1 MSEYSPRKEDRVEK
15 DIYVDVKN
23 ISKYYG
29 KKHVLDGVSI
39 RIKSGDIYG
48 ILGPSGCG
56 KTTIVKII
64 SGIVEVTSGE
74 VFVLGEKMP
83 NLKTMARIGYMAQS
97 DALYEQLSAQ
107 ENMKFFGKIYG
118 LKNNVIKERSY
129 ELLKL
134 VNLHKEGDKRV
145 GSFSGGMKRRLS
157 LAISLLN
164 KPDILI
170 LDEPTVGIDPLLRK
184 DIWKEF
190 QKIAQNNTAIL
201 VTTHVMD
208 EATKCD
214 NLAMVR
220 DGKIIA
226 TGTPDEIINMSGEN
240 SIEEAFIHFS
250 HGGSPYED

>member
-1 MSEYSPRKEDRVEK
+1 MSEK

-23 ISKYYG
+23 VHKYFG
-29 KKHVLDGVSI
+29 EKHVLNNI
-39 RIKSGDIYG
+39 NIQIKSGDIYG

-64 SGIVEVTSGE
+64 SGILEAQEGE
-74 VFVLGEKMP
+74 VIVLGQKMP
-83 NLKTMARIGYMAQS
+83 KLKTMSRIGYMAQG
-97 DALYEQLSAQ
+97 DALYEQLSAH
-107 ENMKFFGKIYG
+107 ENMKFFGSIYG
-118 LKNNVIKERSY
+118 LKKNVIKERTE

-134 VNLHKEGDKRV
+134 VNLYKEGDKRV
-145 GSFSGGMKRRLS
+145 ASFSGGMKRRLS
-157 LAISLLN
+157 LAIALLN

-184 DIWKEF
+184 DIWAEF
-190 QKIAQNNTAIL
+190 KKLASQNTAIL

-208 EATKCD
+208 EAIKCD

-220 DGKIIA
+220 SGKIIA
-226 TGTPDEIINMSGEN
+226 TGTPQEIILQSGTN

-250 HGGSPYED
+250 HGGEDDED

>member
-1 MSEYSPRKEDRVEK
+1 MVNEEV
-15 DIYVDVKN
+15 YVDVKN
-23 ISKYYG
+23 VHKYFG
-29 KKHVLDGVSI
+29 EKHVLKGIDIKI
-39 RIKSGDIYG
+39 RSGDIYG

-64 SGIVEVTSGE
+64 SGITEATEGE
-74 VFVLGEKMP
+74 VIVLGKKMP

-107 ENMKFFGKIYG
+107 ENMKFFGSIYG
-118 LKNNVIKERSY
+118 LHKKVVRERSE

-134 VNLHKEGDKRV
+134 VNLYKEGDKKV
-145 GSFSGGMKRRLS
+145 ASFSGGMKRRLS
-157 LAISLLN
+157 LAIALLN

-170 LDEPTVGIDPLLRK
+170 LDEPTVGIDPLLRRS
-184 DIWKEF
+184 IWEEF
-190 QKIAQNNTAIL
+190 RMLANDNTAIL

-208 EATKCD
+208 EASKCD

-220 DGKIIA
+220 EGRIIA
-226 TGTPDEIINMSGEN
+226 TGTPEQIVNQSKKD

-250 HGGSPYED
+250 HGGEEDED